1 MRKPLSDRAAS
12 GSGSLSDT
20 RGIVAGV
27 AGRYAKALF
36 DLAQE
41 TGATDAVRGDAQSV
55 LGAIDASEDLSRA
68 IKDPSI
74 TREAMGGAVAKLAD
88 ALGVQPITKK
98 FLGLMAQKRRLAE
111 LPRALRG
118 FESLVASARGEATAK
133 VVSAAP
139 LSDAQQSQL
148 GAALSKMAGGQQVH
162 MQVEVDP
169 DLIGGLVVQMG
180 SKMIDTSIRSKLSSL
195 QQSMKEAGQ

>member
-1 MRKPLSDRAAS
+1 M
-12 GSGSLSDT
+12 

-36 DLAQE
+36 ELAEEAGETDAARRDAQAVLEAIGVSGDLA
-41 TGATDAVRGDAQSV
+41 
-55 LGAIDASEDLSRA
+55 RA
-68 IKDPSI
+68 LRDPSI
-74 TREAMGGAVAKLAD
+74 SREAMGGAMAKLAD
-88 ALGVQPITKK
+88 GVGVGALTKK

-118 FESLVASARGEATAK
+118 FESLVAEARGEAAAK

-139 LSDAQQSQL
+139 LSGEQKASL
-148 GAALSKMAGGQQVH
+148 GEALSQMAGGRKVH

-169 DLIGGLVVQMG
+169 DLIGGLVVQLG
-180 SKMIDTSIRSKLSSL
+180 SKMIDTSIRSKLASL
-195 QQSMKEAGQ
+195 QQSMKEAGR

>member
-1 MRKPLSDRAAS
+1 MSEL
-12 GSGSLSDT
+12 

-36 DLAQE
+36 ELTEQS
-41 TGATDAVRGDAQSV
+41 GATDAVRQDAGAV
-55 LGAIDASEDLSRA
+55 LGAIDISADLARA

-74 TREAMGGAVAKLAD
+74 SREAMGGAVAALAD
-88 ALGVQPITKK
+88 KMGLQPITKK

-118 FESLVASARGEATAK
+118 FESLVAEARGEATAY

-139 LSDAQQSQL
+139 LSDAQSSSL
-148 GAALSKMAGGQQVH
+148 GEALSSMAGGRKVH
-162 MQVEVDP
+162 MRTEVDP
-169 DLIGGLVVQMG
+169 DLIGGLVVQLG
-180 SKMIDTSIRSKLSSL
+180 SKMIDTSIRSKLASL

>member
-1 MRKPLSDRAAS
+1 M
-12 GSGSLSDT
+12 SDT
-20 RGIVAGV
+20 QGIVAGV

-41 TGATDAVRGDAQSV
+41 AGAVDALRADAQAV
-55 LGAIDASEDLSRA
+55 LSAIGDSADLSRA
-68 IKDPSI
+68 INDPSI
-74 TREAMGGAVAKLAD
+74 SREGMGAAMAKLAD
-88 ALGVQPITKK
+88 AIGVQPIMKK

-118 FESLVASARGEATAK
+118 FESLVAAARGEATAK

-139 LSDAQQSQL
+139 LSDAQQAKL
-148 GAALSKMAGGQQVH
+148 GEALSKMAGGQQVY

-169 DLIGGLVVQMG
+169 ELIGGLVVQLG
-180 SKMIDTSIRSKLSSL
+180 SKMIDTSIRSKLASL
-195 QQSMKEAGQ
+195 SQSMKEAGQ